1 MSLRSAW
8 RVHYKDT
15 TLAENLIASKRRQV
29 DDNLAK
35 IEGVHF
41 FFSAITGTRTNA
53 KTAKKDLKIMS
64 AETKQTKDV
73 ETDKKPP
80 SKPAEQAELDDMLR
94 NFFLGISYFLAFTP
108 SESCDPESLFQFL
121 HCQNTE
127 AEINY
132 IKTRVK
138 YESEET
144 LKDCQ
149 GNCLMYLKTT
159 IMKLYST
166 L

>member
-1 MSLRSAW
+1 M
-8 RVHYKDT
+8 
-15 TLAENLIASKRRQV
+15 

-94 NFFLGISYFLAFTP
+94 NFFPGIS
-108 SESCDPESLFQFL
+108 
-121 HCQNTE
+121 
-127 AEINY
+127 
-132 IKTRVK
+132 
-138 YESEET
+138 
-144 LKDCQ
+144 
-149 GNCLMYLKTT
+149 
-159 IMKLYST
+159 
-166 L
+166 

>member
-1 MSLRSAW
+1 
-8 RVHYKDT
+8 
-15 TLAENLIASKRRQV
+15 
-29 DDNLAK
+29 
-35 IEGVHF
+35 
-41 FFSAITGTRTNA
+41 
-53 KTAKKDLKIMS
+53 MS

-80 SKPAEQAELDDMLR
+80 SKPTEQAELDDMLR
-94 NFFLGISYFLAFTP
+94 NFFPDISYFIAFTP

-121 HCQNTE
+121 HFQNTE

-138 YESEET
+138 YESEEKENT
-144 LKDCQ
+144 ERLSRELF
-149 GNCLMYLKTT
+149 NVKTT